1 MNSLKTAI
9 VGAGI
14 CGLYL
19 AWKLSQKGYNVTVFE
34 KKEKIGKQACS
45 GLFSERILE
54 FIPESKK
61 LIQNQIDSVLIH
73 FPRRT
78 IRIKF
83 SKRFLVMSHFELDN
97 LVAGLA
103 AASGAKIILN
113 HSVNSL
119 PEGFD
124 RVIGCDGPNSVI
136 RKSLRLGNPAFR
148 LAIQG
153 FIPVKEDNSDFVET
167 WPVKNGFIWKIPR
180 GKETE
185 YGAIGNSREVKI
197 IFEDFLKKNNL
208 QLDRMASAVV
218 PQGLLIS
225 PDSSIALCGDA
236 AGLAKPWSGGGVIWG
251 LISSEIL
258 LKNFPDFLKYQK
270 ELKRFFLPKIILS
283 GIATKMAYFLG
294 LNLPWFLP
302 KNVRI
307 EGDFLL

>member
-1 MNSLKTAI
+1 
-9 VGAGI
+9 
-14 CGLYL
+14 
-19 AWKLSQKGYNVTVFE
+19 
-34 KKEKIGKQACS
+34 
-45 GLFSERILE
+45 
-54 FIPESKK
+54 
-61 LIQNQIDSVLIH
+61 
-73 FPRRT
+73 
-78 IRIKF
+78 
-83 SKRFLVMSHFELDN
+83 MSHFELDN
-97 LVAGLA
+97 LVADLA

-119 PEGFD
+119 PEGFG

-136 RKSLRLGNPAFR
+136 RKSLGLGNPAFR

-180 GKETE
+180 GKETD